1 MISSDYIIK
10 IALTIQQIST
20 MPTRRQADSFNKN
33 HHPSQLDNIRVILV
47 RPFHPGNIGSVARA
61 MKTMG
66 LTDLCLVAPKDFP
79 SAEANKMAM
88 SAIDVVENAML
99 VNDLPSAIADCQVV
113 IASTARIRGID
124 LPELSP
130 EQTAEKLIAT
140 VEEKMDANVAI
151 VLGPERMGLHNDDIQ
166 HATHR
171 VTIPT
176 SPQMQSLNIA
186 AAAQT
191 LCYEVYKRHIQNE
204 LPIRNHN
211 PSAGVL
217 KQTKARKNLST
228 REDHERFYI
237 HLEKTI
243 NSTGFIKQGHGGP
256 IMQRLRA
263 LFSRAEPDKDELNI
277 LRAILASVE
286 KSLNKTD

>member
-1 MISSDYIIK
+1 
-10 IALTIQQIST
+10 
-20 MPTRRQADSFNKN
+20 MPTRRQADSFGEN
-33 HHPSQLDNIRVILV
+33 HHSSRLDNIRIILV

-79 SAEANKMAM
+79 SEEANKMAM
-88 SAIDVVENAML
+88 SAADVVENAMV
-99 VNDLPSAIADCQVV
+99 VNNLPSAIADCQVV

-124 LPELSP
+124 LPELNP
-130 EQTAEKLIAT
+130 EQTAEKLIST
-140 VEEKMDANVAI
+140 VEEQIDANVAI

-186 AAAQT
+186 AAVQT

-204 LPIRNHN
+204 LPIRNHK

-217 KQTKARKNLST
+217 KQTKSRKNLST

-243 NSTGFIKQGHGGP
+243 KTIGFIKQGHGGP

-286 KSLNKTD
+286 KSLNKTS